1 MAKEDANPKE
11 SKDLKTIDAPKD
23 AGPKLETFIKK
34 VPGRRGHE
42 DEEAEFVTLD
52 LVADRA
58 GQIIGRKRSG
68 RVGAIWIGKHD
79 RNGNF
84 VPTAFQLDCEVV
96 NGKPKVPKWAHIP
109 DADEAKVIEARRL
122 KAHFEEGNI
131 RAVNPIDV
139 RRLQ

>member
-52 LVADRA
+52 LVADRSGGRRRPDGA
-58 GQIIGRKRSG
+58 GPAHQERPVSRALGHEERGQQGLRGR
-68 RVGAIWIGKHD
+68 
-79 RNGNF
+79 
-84 VPTAFQLDCEVV
+84 Q
-96 NGKPKVPKWAHIP
+96 
-109 DADEAKVIEARRL
+109 
-122 KAHFEEGNI
+122 
-131 RAVNPIDV
+131 
-139 RRLQ
+139 